1 MPHAC
6 GLQLKSTPLSSAAV
20 ATAAAVPNI
29 IMVASIDLLGYCGQ
43 VADLTHIWTYYKT
56 PVSENNLL
64 SLPPQC

>member
-6 GLQLKSTPLSSAAV
+6 GLQLKSTQLSSAAV

-29 IMVASIDLLGYCGQ
+29 IRVASIDLLGYCGQ

>member
-6 GLQLKSTPLSSAAV
+6 GLQLKSTQLSSAAV

-56 PVSENNLL
+56 PVSKNNLL